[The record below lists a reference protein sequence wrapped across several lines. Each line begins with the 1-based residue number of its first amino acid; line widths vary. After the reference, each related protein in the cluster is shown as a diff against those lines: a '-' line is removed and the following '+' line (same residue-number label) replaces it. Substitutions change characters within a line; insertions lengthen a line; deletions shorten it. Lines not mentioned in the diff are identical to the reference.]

1 MDAVA
6 SLGLSAFT
14 GRKGGFQCSL
24 CSGGKAGSKKAR
36 LFKSEAAIAAHI
48 QDYHKIVGDEI
59 VVAEGDRTVV
69 VGGEAEGEEGDEE
82 GGDGDEDEV

>member
-6 SLGLSAFT
+6 SLGLSAIT
-14 GRKGGFQCSL
+14 GRKGGFQCSF

-36 LFKSEAAIAAHI
+36 LFKSEVAIAAHI
-48 QDYHKIVGDEI
+48 QDYHKILGDEI

-69 VGGEAEGEEGDEE
+69 VGGEAEGEGGEE
-82 GGDGDEDEV
+82 GGDGDQDKV